1 MLSKLIKHE
10 FRALSRFLL
19 PIHILLLV
27 ACLIGRFMFQAMA
40 TMDLPNVILIVSF
53 VFLISIW
60 IVVPCATS
68 ILIVV
73 RYYKSLYTDEGYLTL
88 TLPATRGQL
97 LFSKAFAACVWSILD
112 LAIVIAGLAIVVII
126 PQVIKTL
133 QRRLMS

>member
-1 MLSKLIKHE
+1 MLGKLIKHE

-73 RYYKSLYTDEGYLTL
+73 RYYKSLYTDE
-88 TLPATRGQL
+88 
-97 LFSKAFAACVWSILD
+97 
-112 LAIVIAGLAIVVII
+112 
-126 PQVIKTL
+126 
-133 QRRLMS
+133 

>member
-40 TMDLPNVILIVSF
+40 MMDLPNVILIVSF

-88 TLPATRGQL
+88 TLPATRG
-97 LFSKAFAACVWSILD
+97 
-112 LAIVIAGLAIVVII
+112 
-126 PQVIKTL
+126 
-133 QRRLMS
+133 

>member
-1 MLSKLIKHE
+1 MLGKLIKHE
-10 FRALSRFLL
+10 FQHFPIFTSDSYSFAGCLS
-19 PIHILLLV
+19 
-27 ACLIGRFMFQAMA
+27 IGRFMFQAMA

-88 TLPATRGQL
+88 TLPAKEDS
-97 LFSKAFAACVWSILD
+97 FCFPKH
-112 LAIVIAGLAIVVII
+112 
-126 PQVIKTL
+126 L
-133 QRRLMS
+133 QHASGVF